1 MTSAG
6 TQTPTIDHR
15 IGRHGNVAIKLASAE
30 LRLFGVDGD
39 RVVVRTPSGR
49 GLPDHV
55 TLETTEA
62 GLTIREREAFGLTL
76 AFGPKTIQL
85 ELDVPAEADVSVET
99 ASGSLEADGLHGPQR
114 YRTVSGDTTL
124 HDAGG
129 RIELGSVSGD
139 TQIELDGPAELA
151 VKSVSGDVAVSGGS
165 LTSVRVG
172 TTSGDVRID
181 SPITGRHGNAVDTLS
196 GDVSLVADAGLR
208 VEARTVSGDLTSDL
222 PHKSEGRMGR
232 RTLVVGDGSVEL
244 SFRSVSGDLQVHDLR
259 DRHGRAPSAPAGPA
273 AARPPVPPVA
283 PAAPDAP
290 AVPSPETGAEA
301 ATRSSAAEGDPAE
314 TDRMAILEAIEAG
327 EIDVATA
334 MDRLAAL
341 DAAEGTDR
349 EATDA

>member
-1 MTSAG
+1 MTSVD

-30 LRLFGVDGD
+30 LRLTGVDGD
-39 RVVVRTPSGR
+39 RVVVRTPGGR
-49 GLPDHV
+49 GLPDYV
-55 TLETTEA
+55 TLETTES

-76 AFGPKTIQL
+76 AFGPKTVQL
-85 ELDVPAEADVSVET
+85 EIDLPAEADVSVET
-99 ASGSLEADGLHGPQR
+99 ASGSLETDGLRGPQR

-124 HDAGG
+124 HAAAG
-129 RIELGSVSGD
+129 RIEIGSVSGD
-139 TQIELDGPAELA
+139 AEIELAASAELA
-151 VKSVSGDVAVSGGS
+151 LKSVSGDVAVSGGS
-165 LTSVRVG
+165 LSGLRVG

-196 GDVSLVADAGLR
+196 GDVSLVADAGMR

-222 PHKSEGRMGR
+222 PHRSEGRMGR
-232 RTLVVGDGSVEL
+232 RTLVVGDGSIEL

-259 DRHGRAPSAPAGPA
+259 DRNGRAPTAP
-273 AARPPVPPVA
+273 PP
-283 PAAPDAP
+283 PAAPPPPLAP
-290 AVPSPETGAEA
+290 GAPTAPETTAD
-301 ATRSSAAEGDPAE
+301 ATPPSAVGSDPAE
-314 TDRMAILEAIEAG
+314 TDRMAILRAIEAG

-341 DAAEGTDR
+341 DAADETGR

>member
-1 MTSAG
+1 MTSID

-15 IGRHGNVAIKLASAE
+15 IGRHGNVAIKLAAAE

-39 RVVVRTPSGR
+39 RVVVRAPSGR

-62 GLTIREREAFGLTL
+62 GLTIREREAFGLTF
-76 AFGPKTIQL
+76 AFGPKTVQL
-85 ELDVPAEADVSVET
+85 EIELPAEADVSVET
-99 ASGSLEADGLHGPQR
+99 ATGSLEADGLRGPQR

-124 HDAGG
+124 HAAAG

-139 TQIELDGPAELA
+139 TEIELAGTAELA

-165 LTSVRVG
+165 LSSVRVG

-196 GDVSLVADAGLR
+196 GDVSLVAETGMR
-208 VEARTVSGDLTSDL
+208 IEARTVSGDLTSDL
-222 PHKSEGRMGR
+222 PHRSEGQMGR
-232 RTLVVGDGSVEL
+232 RTLIVGDGSIEL

-259 DRHGRAPSAPAGPA
+259 GRNGRAPSAPA
-273 AARPPVPPVA
+273 A
-283 PAAPDAP
+283 PAAPQPPAPPPAPTALDAP
-290 AVPSPETGAEA
+290 AA
-301 ATRSSAAEGDPAE
+301 AGGEDVARSSMASADPAE
-314 TDRMAILEAIEAG
+314 TDRMAILKAIEAG

-341 DAAEGTDR
+341 DAADDSGR